1 MNSIVESV
9 IAVTVTY
16 NDVDFLLREIEYL
29 EKEKQISIQ
38 FFTKSID
45 KFSKM
50 LYYGKN
56 WEVILYFKINRLFF
70 YYLYF

>member
-29 EKEKQISIQ
+29 EKQ
-38 FFTKSID
+38 T
-45 KFSKM
+45 
-50 LYYGKN
+50 
-56 WEVILYFKINRLFF
+56 
-70 YYLYF
+70 